1 MKFTLMCQPL
11 IERIEKS
18 LTRLL
23 DEAVASEKSKIY
35 INVVSEVKAFVKSFK
50 VFLGTLRTLE
60 ELYPDLKSGRMCFK
74 WIYAE
79 NDNAVSLVRLESG
92 LSMIYTGEYIKI
104 TYNDKVLTLYEI
116 PRLSVVINQYSDT
129 INLDNEDEVVAKRSS
144 LLDVL
149 NSIKT
154 QVEKATENLSI
165 CIKYVK
171 LRIS

>member
-1 MKFTLMCQPL
+1 MKFASVCQPL
-11 IERIEKS
+11 IERAERS

-23 DEAVASEKSKIY
+23 DEAIASEKSKTY

-79 NDNAVSLVRLESG
+79 NNNVVSLVRLESG
-92 LSMIYTGEYIKI
+92 LSLIYTGEYIKI
-104 TYNDKVLTLYEI
+104 TYNDKVLTLHEI
-116 PRLSVVINQYSDT
+116 PRLSIVVNQYSDEV
-129 INLDNEDEVVAKRSS
+129 NLENEDEVITKRSS
-144 LLDVL
+144 LLDAL

-154 QVEKATENLSI
+154 QVEKATENLSS

-171 LRIS
+171 LRVS